1 MPLFKRLNQKVL
13 KWLDDINKP
22 IKLDQASSIKRIARD
37 GYEYY
42 EADHMMLVQ
51 VEMQSGNPDY
61 FLYVNSLDR
70 WQPPY
75 EHETLT
81 ASDKERILGKVRQFL
96 DSRRISYEVK

>member
-1 MPLFKRLNQKVL
+1 MSLFEPLIQKVL
-13 KWLDDINKP
+13 KWLDDLNKP
-22 IKLDQASSIKRIARD
+22 VNLDESSGIKRIARD

-42 EADHMMLVQ
+42 EADHRMLIQ

-61 FLYVNSLDR
+61 CLYTSSLDR

-75 EHETLT
+75 EHEALT

-96 DSRRISYEVK
+96 DSRCIAYEVK